1 MKSILARTAVALALA
16 ATAALSAGCA
26 TRAADPNQ
34 LAGPEVPVYSDGR
47 LGGAWW
53 QHPKGGKI

>member
-1 MKSILARTAVALALA
+1 MHHFANRILLALVVA
-16 ATAALSAGCA
+16 ATVALSAGCA

-47 LGGAWW
+47 LGGAYW
-53 QHPKGGKI
+53 QHPKGGKL

>member
-1 MKSILARTAVALALA
+1 MPTYPKRLLHLLVIA
-16 ATAALSAGCA
+16 AMAALTLGCA

-47 LGGAWW
+47 LGGAYW